1 MKALP
6 PWLLL
11 VQTFVLRFRKLKCE
25 KSGWLVS
32 YQVASEH
39 IEELR
44 PGLRST
50 GQACPRPRLA
60 SGGWASARSPPHLP
74 SAPTPPQRVGLTQL
88 CWSSLLLVF
97 RSPFLTL
104 CSLWRSPSSPACVI
118 GLRDLLS
125 QVVFAGLL
133 PASLAKGRTVQLP
146 WRPFVHIWLSS
157 GDTQPVS
164 SKNRSP
170 AFLQPSPQSSYSP
183 LIAVCSFLSLQT
195 SSRSDGL
202 WAPCWGKSLRP
213 ALASAVLLHSTV
225 SSSWSWCVVVCF
237 LFWLWQKVCF
247 KCRRGCQC
255 PESPFILFPSF
266 LDSVRCLGFWPST
279 WKSKTCKTQGAFS
292 VLWFS
297 EV

>member
-6 PWLLL
+6 PRLLL

-50 GQACPRPRLA
+50 GQPCPCPRLA
-60 SGGWASARSPPHLP
+60 SGGWASVCSPPHLP
-74 SAPTPPQRVGLTQL
+74 SAPTPPQLMGLTQL

-97 RSPFLTL
+97 RSHFWPSAHSGGAHHWSTL
-104 CSLWRSPSSPACVI
+104 QGHW
-118 GLRDLLS
+118 
-125 QVVFAGLL
+125 
-133 PASLAKGRTVQLP
+133 RTVQLP
-146 WRPFVHIWLSS
+146 WRPFVHIWLYS

-164 SKNRSP
+164 SRNRSP
-170 AFLQPSPQSSYSP
+170 AFLQPSSQSPYSP
-183 LIAVCSFLSLQT
+183 LIAVCSFLSLQM

-225 SSSWSWCVVVCF
+225 SSSWSWCIVVCF
-237 LFWLWQKVCF
+237 LFWLWKKVCF
-247 KCRRGCQC
+247 KCRRGCRH

-266 LDSVRCLGFWPST
+266 LDSARCLGFWPST
-279 WKSKTCKTQGAFS
+279 WKSKTCKTQVVFS